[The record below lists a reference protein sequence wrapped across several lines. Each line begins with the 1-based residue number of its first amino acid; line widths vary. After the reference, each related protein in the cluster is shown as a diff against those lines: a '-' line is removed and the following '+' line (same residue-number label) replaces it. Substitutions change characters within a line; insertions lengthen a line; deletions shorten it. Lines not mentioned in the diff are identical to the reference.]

1 MRVVAGKARGIR
13 LSTPKGVDIRPTS
26 DRAREAIF
34 NSLHSRS
41 AIEEAEILDLF
52 AGTGALGIEALSR
65 GAKKA
70 TFVDKSPESLEL
82 VKENLKK
89 SGFEKRAE
97 IIKGDSLNW
106 LQKSSKP
113 WDLVLLDPPYGFEN
127 WSELLD
133 TLFQKQLGI
142 VVIESNR
149 EIDPGPKWHVD
160 SIRQYGSSVVVV
172 INPNK

>member
-1 MRVVAGKARGIR
+1 MRVIAGTAGGIR
-13 LSTPKGVDIRPTS
+13 LLAPEGTGIRPTS
-26 DRAREAIF
+26 DRARESIF

-41 AIEEAEILDLF
+41 AIQESEVLDLF

-70 TFVDKSPESLEL
+70 TFVDNSHESLEL

-89 SGFEKRAE
+89 SGLENKAQV
-97 IIKGDSLNW
+97 IKGGALKW
-106 LQKSSKP
+106 LQKSSES
-113 WDLVLLDPPYGFEN
+113 WDLVLLDPPYDFEN
-127 WSELLD
+127 WVELLD
-133 TLFQKQLGI
+133 ALLEKEPGI
-142 VVIESNR
+142 IVIESNR

-172 INPNK
+172 IDPK

>member
-1 MRVVAGKARGIR
+1 MRIVAGKAGGIR
-13 LSTPKGVDIRPTS
+13 LSAPKGIDIRPTS
-26 DRAREAIF
+26 DRAKEAVF

-41 AIEEAEILDLF
+41 AIEGAEVLDLF

-70 TFVDKSPESLEL
+70 TFVDKSSESLEL
-82 VKENLKK
+82 IKENLKK
-89 SGFEKRAE
+89 SGFEKTSE
-97 IIKGDSLNW
+97 IVKEDSLKW
-106 LQKSSKP
+106 LQKSSKSL
-113 WDLVLLDPPYGFEN
+113 DLVLLDPPYSFKN

-133 TLFQKQLGI
+133 TLLQKQPRI

-149 EIDPGPKWHVD
+149 EIDPGPNWHVD

-172 INPNK
+172 IDPK